1 MMMPIIEVELDRQEA
16 GCGWG
21 QRSRISFGVCRVW
34 DANYTSQWSQLDI
47 TNQSSGLS
55 QAADINWKSS
65 ALNDISTLN
74 VGVRLGRE

>member
-1 MMMPIIEVELDRQEA
+1 MIVPIIGVESARQEA
-16 GCGWG
+16 GCEWG
-21 QRSRISFGVCRVW
+21 QKSRISFGVYRVW

-47 TNQSSGLS
+47 TDQSSELS

-74 VGVRLGRE
+74 VGVRSRRE